1 MNTIRIIQGDITH
14 QADVD
19 AVVNAAKPGTAIL
32 NLRIKDV

>member
-1 MNTIRIIQGDITH
+1 MNTIRIIQGDIT